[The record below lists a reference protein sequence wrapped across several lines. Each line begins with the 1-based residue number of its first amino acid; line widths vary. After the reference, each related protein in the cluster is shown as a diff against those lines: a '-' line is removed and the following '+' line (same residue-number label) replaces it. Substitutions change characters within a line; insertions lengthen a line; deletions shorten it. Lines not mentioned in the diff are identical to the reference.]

1 MTIMSLML
9 EQFKRH
15 MRVTGNELDAELMQK
30 LLAAT
35 SSAEHH
41 IGKVIIPSELEVTY
55 IIKEAA
61 VVLRAPVIGVESVE
75 LDGVILDADR
85 YMLRGQVLSI
95 PGALAGQTL
104 SVRYRAGY
112 SEIPDDMMAAVM
124 MHAAYMFNNPV
135 DTVQSLPKA
144 SDALLSPYRSWEVID
159 DGQQA

>member
-85 YMLRGQVLSI
+85 YMLRGQVLSV
-95 PGALAGQTL
+95 PGALAGQAL
-104 SVRYRAGY
+104 SVR
-112 SEIPDDMMAAVM
+112 
-124 MHAAYMFNNPV
+124 
-135 DTVQSLPKA
+135 
-144 SDALLSPYRSWEVID
+144 
-159 DGQQA
+159 